1 MNSAAH
7 VSSTSDHHDQPDQPD
22 QPDHPGRPD
31 LHDVIVVGGGAAGL
45 SAALAL
51 GRARRDTLVL
61 DLGAPR
67 NRFAAGMH
75 TVLGHEGLAPAE
87 LLRRGRAEA
96 AGYGVSFAAV
106 GAAEVAEER
115 DESLGTAAPPRL
127 RVTDTA
133 GVVRRARAVVVAT
146 GVTDRLPEIPGL
158 AEHWGTAVLH
168 CPYCH
173 GWEVGDARLGVLA
186 AGPMSLHQ
194 AELIRQ
200 WSDRL
205 TFFSAAAEPLEQRT
219 RERLAARDVIVEPAP
234 VVEVVGDGERLHRV
248 QLADGRQVAVDA
260 LFTAGELIPHDDFL
274 DGLDLERADTPAGRF
289 LAVDQGGRTS
299 HERIFA
305 AGNIAQPMGTIPA
318 AMSTGTLAGAMASM
332 TLVTED
338 FDLAERAGRDL
349 GRQAGREPA

>member
-1 MNSAAH
+1 MNTSSPASSAVPTPH
-7 VSSTSDHHDQPDQPD
+7 TSADHDAVAPS
-22 QPDHPGRPD
+22 R
-31 LHDVIVVGGGAAGL
+31 LHDVIVLGGGAAGL
-45 SAALAL
+45 SAAVAL

-61 DLGAPR
+61 DTGAPR

-75 TVLGHEGLAPAE
+75 AVLGHEGLDPAD
-87 LLRRGRAEA
+87 LLGRGRAEA
-96 AGYGVSFAAV
+96 AAYGVSFAEAGAV
-106 GAAEVAEER
+106 EVVESAPAADDSPDA
-115 DESLGTAAPPRL
+115 AAPRPL
-127 RVTDTA
+127 HVTDTT

-146 GVTDRLPEIPGL
+146 GVSDRLPEIPGL

-205 TFFSAAAEPLEQRT
+205 TFFSAAAEPLEQQT
-219 RERLAARDVIVEPAP
+219 LDRLAVRDVVVEPSA
-234 VVEVVGDGERLHRV
+234 VVEVVGDGERLHHV
-248 QLADGRQVAVDA
+248 ELADGRQVALDA
-260 LFTAGELIPHDDFL
+260 LFTAGELIPHDGFL
-274 DGLDLERADTPAGRF
+274 DALDLERADTPVGRF

-299 HERIFA
+299 HGRIFA
-305 AGNIAQPMGTIPA
+305 AGNVAQPMANVPT
-318 AMSTGTLAGAMASM
+318 AMSTGTMAGAMANM

-338 FDLAERAGRDL
+338 FDRAERHRRGPTQDAVRD
-349 GRQAGREPA
+349 RF

>member
-1 MNSAAH
+1 MNER
-7 VSSTSDHHDQPDQPD
+7 VRDQEW
-22 QPDHPGRPD
+22 
-31 LHDVIVVGGGAAGL
+31 DVVIAGGGVAGL
-45 SAALAL
+45 SAALTL
-51 GRARRDTLVL
+51 GRARRRVLVI
-61 DLGAPR
+61 DSGRPR
-67 NRFAAGMH
+67 NRFADHMHGM
-75 TVLGHEGLAPAE
+75 LGGDGAEPTE
-87 LLRRGRAEA
+87 LLRRGREEL
-96 AGYGVSFAAV
+96 
-106 GAAEVAEER
+106 GAYDVTIREGTVIDVEDRER
-115 DESLGTAAPPRL
+115 SLGVTISGGETLETRSLIAASGLSDELPP
-127 RVTDTA
+127 VP
-133 GVVRRARAVVVAT
+133 G
-146 GVTDRLPEIPGL
+146 LPER
-158 AEHWGTAVLH
+158 WGRDVLH

-219 RERLAARDVIVEPAP
+219 RERLAARDVVVEPAP

-248 QLADGRQVAVDA
+248 QLADGRQIAVDA

-305 AGNIAQPMGTIPA
+305 AGNITQPMGTIPA
-318 AMSTGTLAGAMASM
+318 AMSTGTMAGAMASM

-338 FDLAERAGRDL
+338 FDRAERAGRDL
-349 GRQAGREPA
+349 GRQSAREPA